1 MAQIAA
7 VETDGAVG
15 RGPVQS
21 RAFDVVQKPSDRPV
35 IEDDPG
41 VEFEV
46 PRAMVFAGG
55 DGDARF
61 VQARNEVL
69 GLELGAQNA
78 DFEPRS
84 EVWGRNLP
92 SSRDNEA
99 VPWGSGA
106 SDHRFHCVYV
116 LLDPAQGHAPI
127 PRVSH
132 CESRGRHYG
141 GESGDAVML
150 MVSDP
155 LISDDA

>member
-1 MAQIAA
+1 MAHVAA

-21 RAFDVVQKPSDRPV
+21 WAFDVVQKPSDRPV
-35 IEDDPG
+35 VEDDPG
-41 VEFEV
+41 IEFEV
-46 PRAMVFAGG
+46 PRAMVFAGR
-55 DGDARF
+55 DGDARL

-69 GLELGAQNA
+69 GLDLGAQNA
-78 DFEPRS
+78 HFEPRS
-84 EVWGRNLP
+84 EVWGRDLP

-99 VPWGSGA
+99 VPWVLGA
-106 SDHRFHCVYV
+106 IDHRFHRVYV

-132 CESRGRHYG
+132 CESRGGRYG
-141 GESGDAVML
+141 GESGGAVVL
-150 MVSDP
+150 MVSGP